1 MASLLSTED
10 SEPFSGTWPISGSM
24 RTGRCYQRQPW
35 APRTAARGS
44 GSWPTA
50 TAADSRSS
58 GGALTP
64 SSRHGTTLT
73 DRAVR
78 LWPTPVARDDQK
90 SPTAHMAMKHRMAGG
105 PRHQPTSLTVVAKL
119 WPTPTAADGNRRA
132 DPPPKDPTEST
143 PVKPHGPSLTR
154 RAGTWPT
161 PQARDHKGAFTG
173 HRNGGRDLPS
183 EANLFPGSFPSGRHH
198 PTTTLPGNGPSPPV
212 VLNPAFVEWLMGYP
226 PGWSASTPSET
237 RSRLW
242 WQEQHSSLLHT
253 ALGSSR

>member
-1 MASLLSTED
+1 VASLLSTED
-10 SEPFSGTWPISGSM
+10 SEPFSATWPTSGSM
-24 RTGRCYQRQPW
+24 RNGRCYQRQPW
-35 APRTAARGS
+35 APRTGARGS

-50 TAADSRSS
+50 TAADSRAS

-64 SSRHGTTLT
+64 SQGHGMTQT

-90 SPTAHMAMKHRMAGG
+90 TPEAHMASKARMAGG

-119 WPTPTAADGNRRA
+119 WPTPTAADGNRRT
-132 DPPPKDPTEST
+132 DPPPTSWS

-173 HRNGGRDLPS
+173 HRDGGLDLPS
-183 EANLFPGSFPSGRHH
+183 EASLFPAGFPSGHPH
-198 PTTTLPGNGPSPPV
+198 PTTTPPGPKSSPPV

-226 PGWSASTPSET
+226 PGWSASTPSAT
-237 RSRLW
+237 ASRQW
-242 WQEQHSSLLHT
+242 WQEQHSSLLHA
-253 ALGSSR
+253 ALGSWR